1 MKKGFTLVEVLIAAG
16 IGVVAILLA
25 TSGFVSLFNTQKN
38 IEYRDDAT
46 NFSGSLS
53 EFLYRDDACMSALAG
68 GRISPNEV
76 EFQIPAVLAPISPD
90 HKPAYYR
97 GFGVNSNTFVKKD
110 LLIGTGLR
118 LTSFTI
124 KSKPGVPISTM
135 KSLGQTYEKHV
146 ALIQMLLQT
155 KVGGVWSPL
164 APRTIE
170 VPVYVQ
176 SGIIKRC
183 KLETSLQQ
191 ACESLGGTFN
201 IGTGICTPQKACNIM
216 GSYTKVGCTHPGYCA
231 PSIGNPTMGNK
242 LDCPVGSSTV
252 RVGSSSN
259 SFVVSSGGK
268 KGGSSFTV
276 TQTIDYYLCMRCN

>member
-16 IGVVAILLA
+16 IGVVAIVLA
-25 TSGFVSLFNTQKN
+25 TSGFLSLFNTQKN

-68 GRISPNEV
+68 ARITSNAV
-76 EFQIPAVLAPISPD
+76 EFQIPAVLIPVSPD
-90 HKPAYYR
+90 HTPAYYK
-97 GFGVNSNTFVKKD
+97 GFGVKNSSTFVKKD
-110 LLIGTGLR
+110 LLMGSGLR
-118 LTSFTI
+118 LSSFTI

-135 KSLGQTYEKHV
+135 KSLGQTYEKHI
-146 ALIQMLLQT
+146 ALIEMLLET
-155 KVGGVWSPL
+155 KIGDVWSPL
-164 APRTIE
+164 VPRTIE

-216 GSYTKVGCTHPGYCA
+216 GSYTRVGCTVPGNCA
-231 PSIGNPTMGNK
+231 PSIGNPTMGNS
-242 LDCPVGSSTV
+242 LACPVGSSTV
-252 RVGSSSN
+252 RVGN
-259 SFVVSSGGK
+259 STNTFLVASGGK
-268 KGGSSFTV
+268 KGGSFPV